1 MSTSYDTLLSEIRA
15 LRNEVASLKAEN
27 IQLRE
32 ENTRL
37 KEQLNLNSK
46 NSSKPPSSDKKDSSK
61 IRKKNGAKPGHP
73 GHFRTLFPLDQVDEH
88 VVLKASSC
96 PRCGS
101 AVRATNE
108 GPSIHQQVEIPEV
121 CRRVT
126 QYERHNFYCP
136 CCRTYGVAPL
146 PVDVGTS
153 AFGTRLTAFTSFL
166 TGACRL
172 SKRLALQVLHQGFG
186 IKAAVGSA
194 SNIEQRVSI
203 ALRGPYEEIE
213 TEVRSSRDTKHID
226 ETGWRQWGKTEFLW
240 VMSTKKAA
248 LYKVQAGRSSECR
261 DLLLGNAKWSKAA
274 FVTDRLALYSFEGL
288 HQYCLAHLKRDLK
301 RFAERK
307 GLDGEWGG
315 VMLELLDKIFGFW
328 KDFREK
334 RRSRR
339 SLQMR
344 SKRYRDEFEYGLL
357 LAAKKRRHSMS
368 LQRFAKNLVN
378 KTRKLW
384 VFIEREGVD
393 PTNNQAERDLR
404 SSVIW
409 RKLCY
414 GTKSNRGDRFV
425 ERIQSVVATLARQG
439 ERCLK
444 FLSEAVAS
452 ARKGLA
458 APKLFQAVCKTG

>member
-1 MSTSYDTLLSEIRA
+1 MNTSYDGFLSEIRA
-15 LRNEVASLKAEN
+15 LRNEVDSLKAEN
-27 IQLRE
+27 AQLRE
-32 ENTRL
+32 ENIRL

-46 NSSKPPSSDKKDSSK
+46 NSSKPPSTDKKDSSK

-73 GHFRTLFPLDQVDEH
+73 GHFRALFPPDQVDERI
-88 VVLKASSC
+88 VLKTSSC
-96 PRCGS
+96 PRCGN
-101 AVRATNE
+101 AVRTTNQA
-108 GPSIHQQVEIPEV
+108 PSIHQQVEIPEV
-121 CRRVT
+121 CHRVT

-136 CCRTYGVAPL
+136 CCRTYGAAPL
-146 PVDVGTS
+146 PVAVGPS

-194 SNIEQRVSI
+194 SNIEQRVSL
-203 ALRGPYEEIE
+203 ALRAPYEEIE

-248 LYKVQAGRSSECR
+248 LYKIQEGRSSQCR
-261 DLLLGNAKWSKAA
+261 DLLLSNVKWSKAA

-288 HQYCLAHLKRDLK
+288 HQHCLAHLKRDLK

-307 GLDGEWGG
+307 GLDGEWSG
-315 VMLELLDKIFGFW
+315 VMLGLLDKIFGFW

-339 SLQMR
+339 SLQMI
-344 SKRYRDEFEYGLL
+344 SKRCREEFEYGIL
-357 LAAKKRRHSMS
+357 LAAKKRRYSMT
-368 LQRFAKNLVN
+368 LQRFAKNLLS
-378 KTRKLW
+378 KTRKFW
-384 VFIEREGVD
+384 VCIEQEGVD

-409 RKLCY
+409 RKLCH

-425 ERIQSVVATLARQG
+425 ERIQSVVATLSRQG
-439 ERCLK
+439 ELCLN
-444 FLSEAVAS
+444 FLSEAIAS
-452 ARKGLA
+452 AKKGLA
-458 APKLFQAVCKTG
+458 APKLFQTACKTV